1 MNSYFVDWHSHLLPG
16 IHETLTDPNE
26 SANAILYLYENQ
38 SIRTFCMMPTFFPF
52 RDSVAAFL
60 LRRDRAMERLA
71 CALRE
76 KPPKNYYSSESPRI
90 PRIRLLF
97 GASVALESGCY
108 EVEQLSKLAV
118 PFNGIKFLPI
128 RLPALEFADWI
139 DFEINRLLYRTNV
152 RLWFTSFEFVCKYYP
167 PEITKKLCRISDA
180 IYQFGYRS
188 LEDKTVQHVI
198 KSLLERRAT
207 VLLGTSLNCLEKSYR
222 CDLSYNLSIAKTA
235 FTDFEYHSL
244 IKNNLKIPQN
254 HPKMLIV

>member
-16 IHETLTDPNE
+16 IHETLTDPDE
-26 SANAILYLYENQ
+26 SANAILHLYENQ

-60 LRRDRAMERLA
+60 LRRDRALERLA
-71 CALRE
+71 FALR
-76 KPPKNYYSSESPRI
+76 KNAPMNYFSSASPRV
-90 PRIRLLF
+90 PRIRLLH
-97 GASVALESGCY
+97 GACVALESGCY
-108 EVEQLSKLAV
+108 EMDQLNKLAV

-128 RLPALEFADWI
+128 RLPSLEFDEWI

-152 RLWFTSFEFVCKYYP
+152 HLWFTSFEFVCKYYP
-167 PEITKKLCRISDA
+167 FEIIEKLCRISDA
-180 IYQFGYRS
+180 IFQFGYRS
-188 LEDKTVQHVI
+188 LEDKNVQLVI

-222 CDLSYNLSIAKTA
+222 CDLSYSLSIARTA
-235 FTDFEYHSL
+235 FTDFEYQSL

-254 HPKMLIV
+254 YPKMLIV